1 MYGVVTRNAE
11 ELEWSEFDVGFYEVK
26 RVTGEHVDPE
36 PDAVNLVSCFGDTAT
51 AETDPHLAPVDAEGR
66 RATKDHPALD
76 WGYVC
81 PSIEHYRDGLFEVID
96 ACVAASDDVRLDEV
110 GFPGPAFC
118 HCEHCDDAFAESE
131 SDDREAWRASVVTS
145 FVAEARERVPGD
157 LYLTVHPDP
166 YPGHLL
172 AHSGVDLDALA
183 GHVDE
188 VVVPLYDTAYATTYW
203 LEALLSGFADRLDGL
218 DVRLG
223 VELYAVDPDVGAL
236 AEAADLAGEYAE
248 NVYFGYH
255 AGNARA
261 VLRRWDAETREGV
274 EWG

>member
-36 PDAVNLVSCFGDTAT
+36 ADAVNLVSCFGDTAT
-51 AETDPHLAPVDAEGR
+51 AETDPHLAPVDDEGR
-66 RATKDHPALD
+66 RATKDHPDLD

-81 PSIEHYRDGLFEVID
+81 PSIEHYRNGLHEVID
-96 ACVAASDDVRLDEV
+96 ACVEANDDVRLDEV
-110 GFPGPAFC
+110 GFPNASFC
-118 HCEHCDDAFAESE
+118 HCERCEDAFAESE
-131 SDDREAWRASVVTS
+131 YDDRETWRAAVVSS
-145 FVAEARERVPGD
+145 FVADARERVPGD

-172 AHSGVDLDALA
+172 AHSGVDLAA
-183 GHVDE
+183 VAEHADE
-188 VVVPLYDTAYATTYW
+188 LVVPLYDTAYETTYW
-203 LEALLSGFADRLDGL
+203 LESLLSGFVDRLEGL

-223 VELYAVDPDVGAL
+223 VELYAADPDVDAL
-236 AEAADLAGEYAE
+236 AEAAETVEEYAD

-261 VLRRWDAETREGV
+261 VLRRWDAEAREGV